1 MSFASQSIC
10 AARAFG
16 NSPQAENRKENRQ
29 SCERTLKPQYL
40 GHPENWPIVL
50 MVYRAGG
57 ANTTHTGTQN
67 TCARKQ
73 WTMRLLIQ
81 LVNNRMG
88 AEGYATRG
96 NLPPGGRKRKTK
108 SPERWKRTRKWEPRY
123 YRHVPNIWKTED
135 EFKKAERG
143 EHIRR
148 LWRVREEQKRV
159 RAILIPKHNWGRIQ
173 EILKEGIDHG

>member
-1 MSFASQSIC
+1 MEIPTIELYSLTPNNTWDSDTHHHIAQRCIGAQEKDNMSFASQSIC

-73 WTMRLLIQ
+73 
-81 LVNNRMG
+81 
-88 AEGYATRG
+88 
-96 NLPPGGRKRKTK
+96 
-108 SPERWKRTRKWEPRY
+108 
-123 YRHVPNIWKTED
+123 
-135 EFKKAERG
+135 
-143 EHIRR
+143 
-148 LWRVREEQKRV
+148 
-159 RAILIPKHNWGRIQ
+159 
-173 EILKEGIDHG
+173 